1 MGCTGA
7 HCNNYYNVI
16 PCSSVGSS
24 CAAWSSSNSSYSCV
38 GHTGIRQ
45 GNIPIFDDYDV
56 GTTIDDTNINTLR
69 ARIVEELNAR
79 KRHVWYAQKVKS
91 LDHGEDVAEG
101 DTIDHP
107 QQNVLLECMKSLN
120 EFINSKASVGEVN
133 DPYGPKTT
141 DFSRVKTGDLVEAE
155 NLKQLERIWS
165 DTTQD
170 CICYCDCSGYSP
182 GSSTYVC
189 SCYGYCCHYGF
200 V

>member
-1 MGCTGA
+1 MGCKGA
-7 HCNNYYNVI
+7 HCSSYHNVI

-91 LDHGEDVAEG
+91 LDPGEDVAEG

-141 DFSRVKTGDLVEAE
+141 DFSQVKTGDLVEAE
-155 NLKQLERIWS
+155 NLKHLERIWS
-165 DTTQD
+165 DTTRD
-170 CICYCDCSGYSP
+170 CICYCDCSEYSP
-182 GSSTYVC
+182 GSSNHVC
-189 SCYGYCCHYGF
+189 SCYGYCCHYN
-200 V
+200 